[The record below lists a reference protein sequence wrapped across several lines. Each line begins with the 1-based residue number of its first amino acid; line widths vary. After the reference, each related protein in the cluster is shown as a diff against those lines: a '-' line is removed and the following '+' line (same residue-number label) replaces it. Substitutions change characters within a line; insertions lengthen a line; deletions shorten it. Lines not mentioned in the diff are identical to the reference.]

1 VDVQQARAALAKGSI
16 KLTNKTVR
24 ELPAPPTGSVIY
36 TDGSILEVRVTAAG
50 ARAWVFR
57 YRHVGRSVTHTIGNP
72 ENMKASA
79 ASREADRLY
88 ELVRQGRDPHGEK
101 KAEHE
106 APTMRDLA
114 RRTVADHFSNKR
126 PATRVDV
133 YGDEVNEKTGDPL
146 GGQLA
151 KWIIPTLGTLKVDA
165 VRPAD
170 IERLHSK
177 VTKAGSPIRA
187 NRCVSTISK
196 MMSLAIRWE
205 WRTDG
210 INPCRSAVERN
221 PENQRQRYL
230 KPPEIIRLGEALAAY
245 PSQAAANAVR
255 LLILTGARRTEV
267 LAAPWSQFDLEAGT
281 WTKPSSDTKQKKL
294 HHVPL
299 SAPALEL
306 LFRMKEDKT
315 SEYLFPGRGTDHLT
329 DIKKAWAAISAEA
342 NFDGPTRL
350 HDLRHTV
357 ASVAVSGGASLPMI
371 GALLGHASPATTARY
386 AHLYVDP
393 VRAVADGVGAIMTQQ
408 PKAEVVP
415 MRGRR

>member
-196 MMSLAIRWE
+196 MMSLAIRW
-205 WRTDG
+205 G
-210 INPCRSAVERN
+210 M
-221 PENQRQRYL
+221 
-230 KPPEIIRLGEALAAY
+230 
-245 PSQAAANAVR
+245 AN
-255 LLILTGARRTEV
+255 RRD
-267 LAAPWSQFDLEAGT
+267 Q
-281 WTKPSSDTKQKKL
+281 
-294 HHVPL
+294 
-299 SAPALEL
+299 
-306 LFRMKEDKT
+306 
-315 SEYLFPGRGTDHLT
+315 
-329 DIKKAWAAISAEA
+329 
-342 NFDGPTRL
+342 
-350 HDLRHTV
+350 
-357 ASVAVSGGASLPMI
+357 SLP
-371 GALLGHASPATTARY
+371 
-386 AHLYVDP
+386 
-393 VRAVADGVGAIMTQQ
+393 Q
-408 PKAEVVP
+408 
-415 MRGRR
+415 RG